1 MGKFDISSW
10 FRHLADVEGGK
21 GKRIK
26 IGSGLIQRNRVLVL
40 VLKDLNKAIGD
51 DDKDGGG

>member
-10 FRHLADVEGGK
+10 FRHLADAEVGK

-51 DDKDGGG
+51 DDKNEGG